1 MSHNIANNLTNIF
14 SIVGGALGG
23 VVGSILGKKLTDHK
37 SNHHKNY
44 EDMTTT
50 TTIQR
55 GETYANGCYKQTVKE
70 PDSYNRGHFIETEQM
85 ICPPNV
91 QPSIPVVMP
100 QNPQP
105 MIPIQPNISLP
116 MAPVS
121 PLANQPQVIVL
132 SRRTG
137 SYKNT
142 GNNFIKTSVAV
153 LVTFSLFVHVI

>member
-1 MSHNIANNLTNIF
+1 
-14 SIVGGALGG
+14 
-23 VVGSILGKKLTDHK
+23 
-37 SNHHKNY
+37 
-44 EDMTTT
+44 MTTT

-55 GETYANGCYKQTVKE
+55 GETYANGCYKQTVNE
-70 PDSYNRGHFIETEQM
+70 PDTYNRGHFVETEQM

-105 MIPIQPNISLP
+105 MIPIQPNISVP

-121 PLANQPQVIVL
+121 PLASQPQVIVL

-137 SYKNT
+137 SYRNT

-153 LVTFSLFVHVI
+153 LVAFSLFVHVI